1 MIVPSNDHE
10 KALEER
16 NWQRRKGKPDYRN
29 GSRAGFSK
37 VRIEVLNGNGS

>member
-16 NWQRRKGKPDYRN
+16 NWQRRKGKV
-29 GSRAGFSK
+29 K
-37 VRIEVLNGNGS
+37 VVK